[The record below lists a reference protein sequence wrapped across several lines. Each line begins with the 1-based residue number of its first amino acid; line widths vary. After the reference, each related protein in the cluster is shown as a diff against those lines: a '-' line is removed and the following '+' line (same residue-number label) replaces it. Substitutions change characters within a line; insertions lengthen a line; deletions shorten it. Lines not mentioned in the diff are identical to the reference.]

1 MPRAPRIFTTLPR
14 AAISDT
20 GLTALDLR
28 VLAVIALHDG
38 MSAISGK
45 GGGCYAKNLTLAAL
59 VRTDPTNFSK
69 SLSRLIR
76 IGYVTREPQLMDKRR
91 FTLRVQYPADDCW
104 RTDQQFPPQYDG
116 ETGEIVGEA
125 INPPP
130 EIVGEAD
137 SENDRFSKESD
148 RHYIS
153 LKEEL
158 DSVETEKIHS
168 LKGRHSGFPKTDAP
182 KGGLPRVSLKPHL
195 PTGFEG
201 LASTAQVPA
210 IERAFK
216 AIGSDPQIIERG
228 ERDEIS
234 ALLFTISEAFAGEPT
249 GQQAG
254 RLWGEIAPF

>member
-1 MPRAPRIFTTLPR
+1 MPRGSRIFTTLPC
-14 AAISDT
+14 AVISDT

-45 GGGCYAKNLTLAAL
+45 GGGCFAKNQTLAGL

-76 IGYVTREPQLMDKRR
+76 LGYVTREPQLMDKRR
-91 FTLRVQYPADDCW
+91 FTLRVQYPSDDSW
-104 RTDQQFPPQYDG
+104 RTDQQSPPQYDG
-116 ETGEIVGEA
+116 EAGEIVGEA
-125 INPPP
+125 TNLTR

-137 SENDRFSKESD
+137 SENRRFSSESD

-158 DSVETEKIHS
+158 DSVETEELDS
-168 LKGRHSGFPKTDAP
+168 LKGRHFGFTKLEPP
-182 KGGLPRVSLKPHL
+182 KGGLPRVSLKLHL
-195 PTGFEG
+195 PAGFDS
-201 LASTAQVPA
+201 LTSTAQVPA

-216 AIGSDPQIIERG
+216 AIGSDPQLIDRN
-228 ERDEIS
+228 ERDEIA
-234 ALLFTISEAFAGEPT
+234 ALLWTISEAFAGEPT

-254 RLWGEIAPF
+254 RLWGEIAPY